1 MKDVLPRGVFKRE
14 EAGDGR
20 KGKTLE
26 RKQRGSRGEKGRA
39 VSYS

>member
-20 KGKTLE
+20 RKKNTIEKTE
-26 RKQRGSRGEKGRA
+26 RGR
-39 VSYS
+39 SGIREE